1 MARRDGHAD
10 AGERLPVLVER
21 AAAGDRA
28 AFSELYQRHA
38 SLVFRRLTRLI
49 GPVAEREDLLQQ
61 VFLKLYRA
69 LPGFRGEAS
78 FETFVSRIAVSV
90 AYDHLR
96 HVRHNPLRSAS
107 ADGLAELPAADAT
120 DAAARRASEVRRLLA
135 LLDRIKPKKRVAFSL
150 FAFEGLSI
158 EEIAGLLGAREAAIR
173 KRIDHA
179 ARELRRM
186 LAAGRKEEER

>member
-1 MARRDGHAD
+1 MARREGRAD
-10 AGERLPVLVER
+10 ASEPLPALVER

-78 FETFVSRIAVSV
+78 FETFLSRIAVSV

-96 HVRHNPLRSAS
+96 RVRHSPLRSAS
-107 ADGLAELPAADAT
+107 PDGLADLPAADDT

-135 LLDRIKPKKRVAFSL
+135 LLDRLKPKKRVAFAL

-158 EEIAGLLGAREAAIR
+158 EEIAALVGAREAAVR
-173 KRIDHA
+173 QRINHA
-179 ARELRRM
+179 GRELRRM
-186 LAAGRKEEER
+186 MAAGRKEDER